1 MGTETTLI
9 TLNNLSK
16 QLESLANNKAT
27 GRLVLQNGNIL
38 ETLDLVHGRLLFI
51 RDSVHR
57 VRRISRAIQKNCP
70 KWEIKSEKLSKDT
83 LWEYDLLYQAICQKQ
98 IGLSDAKAI
107 IASVAEECLF
117 ELGESPDT
125 SSNWKAIEDTN
136 TQLSLGLAL
145 SPVEIQ
151 TVITKVKKLQEDW
164 KKMGLGNISP
174 SFVPKLKEG
183 VKAEEIS
190 VLEKYINGRY
200 TLWDIALRIN
210 KPVNII
216 TRHLVP
222 LVSKQII
229 EFKRIG
235 DLSAPFLR
243 DKDSPSEEGKTPET
257 PQKKINKENVLVAC
271 IDDSPIVAYTLKKIL
286 EPEGYKVLVIN
297 EPMHG
302 FAKLID
308 NKPDFIFLDLNMPNA
323 NGYSVCQF
331 LRNTPVF
338 ENTPIII
345 LTGQDTLI
353 DRARAKLVGA
363 TDFIAKPP
371 TPDTVLGS
379 INKYLLGVDG

>member
-1 MGTETTLI
+1 MGTNTTLI

-27 GRLVLQNGNIL
+27 GRLVLQNGNVL

-51 RDSVHR
+51 RDGVHR
-57 VRRISRAIQKNCP
+57 VRRISRAIQKTCP
-70 KWEIKSEKLSKDT
+70 KWEIKSEKLSKES
-83 LWEYDLLYQAICQKQ
+83 LWEYDLLYQGICQKQ
-98 IGLSDAKAI
+98 ISLSEAKAVI
-107 IASVAEECLF
+107 SSVAEECLF

-125 SSNWKAIEDTN
+125 SSNWKGVDKTE

-145 SPVEIQ
+145 STVEIQ
-151 TVITKVKKLQEDW
+151 SVITNVKQLQEDW
-164 KKMGLGNISP
+164 QKMGLGTISP

-190 VLEKYINGRY
+190 VLEKYLNGRY
-200 TLWDIALRIN
+200 TIWDIALRIN
-210 KPVNII
+210 KSVAMV

-222 LVSKQII
+222 LVSKKII

-235 DLSAPFLR
+235 DLSAPFLK
-243 DKDSPSEEGKTPET
+243 DKDTDSGAEKTT
-257 PQKKINKENVLVAC
+257 DTTKKKVVKENILVAC
-271 IDDSPIVAYTLKKIL
+271 IDDSPIVALSLKKIL
-286 EPEGYKVLVIN
+286 EPAGYKVLVIN

-302 FAKLID
+302 FAQLID

-338 ENTPIII
+338 ETVPIII

-363 TDFIAKPP
+363 TDFLGKPP
-371 TPDTVLGS
+371 NADMVLGS
-379 INKYLLGVDG
+379 ISKYLLAVDS